1 MYIAILEDEATLA
14 EEVKLCL
21 ERQGHRVQIFV
32 DGAAITRSIRR
43 DTFDLFVLDW
53 NVPKMNGLE
62 VLKDMRNN
70 LKLTEP
76 IIFLTSTDDESAI
89 VEALSE
95 GADDY
100 CVKPV
105 RIKEFMA
112 RVRALERRSGKNVAP
127 NSESKV
133 IADFTFNPVD
143 QTVKV
148 GEEVIT
154 LADKEFKLALFLF
167 NNLDR
172 PVSRNRILMEIWE
185 RTDEELSRSLD
196 VHIAWIRKKLN
207 IGATGTSVR
216 LTAIYGYGY
225 RLMQVFKEEE

>member
-21 ERQGHRVQIFV
+21 EKLGHRVQVFE

-105 RIKEFMA
+105 RIKEFVA
-112 RVRALERRSGKNVAP
+112 RVKALERRTGKGTTTATEP
-127 NSESKV
+127 KT
-133 IADFTFNPVD
+133 IADFTFNVLE
-143 QTVKV
+143 QTVSTGDKT
-148 GEEVIT
+148 IL
-154 LADKEFKLALFLF
+154 LADKEFNLALFLF

-172 PVSRNRILMEIWE
+172 PISRNRILMEIWG

-207 IGATGTSVR
+207 IGASGDTLR

-225 RLMQVFKEEE
+225 RLMQVFKEEV

>member
-14 EEVKLCL
+14 EEVKFCL
-21 ERQGHRVQIFV
+21 EHLGHRVQIFE

-76 IIFLTSTDDESAI
+76 IIFLTSTDDESSI
-89 VEALSE
+89 VEALNE

-100 CVKPV
+100 CIKPV
-105 RIKEFMA
+105 RIKEFLA
-112 RVRALERRSGKNVAP
+112 RVKALERRSGIGAISTAEP
-127 NSESKV
+127 TV
-133 IADFTFNPVD
+133 IADFIFDPVS
-143 QTVKV
+143 QIV
-148 GEEVIT
+148 T
-154 LADKEFKLALFLF
+154 LADKTTVQLAQMEYRLALFLF
-167 NNLDR
+167 TNLDR
-172 PVSRNRILMEIWE
+172 QVSRSRILMELWG
-185 RTDEELSRSLD
+185 RDNEELSRSLD

-207 IGATGTSVR
+207 IGASGTSLR
-216 LTAIYGYGY
+216 LTAIYGHGY
-225 RLMQVFKEEE
+225 RLMQVFKEE

>member
-21 ERQGHRVQIFV
+21 EQHGHRVQVFV
-32 DGAAITRSIRR
+32 DGTSITRSIRR

-70 LKLTEP
+70 LKLSEP

-105 RIKEFMA
+105 RLKEFMA
-112 RVRALERRSGKNVAP
+112 RVRALERRSGKTNAP
-127 NSESKV
+127 ASETKV

-143 QTVKV
+143 QSVKF
-148 GEEVIT
+148 GNEVVV
-154 LADKEFKLALFLF
+154 LADKEFNLALFLF

-172 PVSRNRILMEIWE
+172 PISRNRILMEIWE

-207 IGATGTSVR
+207 IGANGTAVR

>member
-21 ERQGHRVQIFV
+21 EQLGHRVKVFE

-70 LKLTEP
+70 LRLAEP

-112 RVRALERRSGKNVAP
+112 RVRALERRSGKNTLLS
-127 NSESKV
+127 SESKV
-133 IADFTFNPVD
+133 IADFTFDPVN

-148 GEEVIT
+148 
-154 LADKEFKLALFLF
+154 ADKTILLAEKEFNLALFLF

-196 VHIAWIRKKLN
+196 VHIAWIRKKLD
-207 IGATGTSVR
+207 IGANGTSVR

-225 RLMQVFKEEE
+225 RLMQVFKED

>member
-14 EEVKLCL
+14 DEVKLCL
-21 ERQGHRVQIFV
+21 EQLGHRVKVFE

-70 LKLTEP
+70 LRLTEP

-112 RVRALERRSGKNVAP
+112 RVRALERRSGKNTLP
-127 NSESKV
+127 SSESKV
-133 IADFTFNPVD
+133 IADFTFDPVN

-148 GEEVIT
+148 ADEIIL

-207 IGATGTSVR
+207 IGANGTSVR

-225 RLMQVFKEEE
+225 RLMQVFKED

>member
-21 ERQGHRVQIFV
+21 EQLGHRVKVFE

-70 LKLTEP
+70 LRLTEP

-112 RVRALERRSGKNVAP
+112 RVRALERRSGKNTLTS
-127 NSESKV
+127 SESKV
-133 IADFTFNPVD
+133 IAEFTFDPVN

-148 GEEVIT
+148 ADKTIL
-154 LADKEFKLALFLF
+154 LAEKEFKLALFLF

-207 IGATGTSVR
+207 IGANGTSVR

-225 RLMQVFKEEE
+225 RLMQVFKED

>member
-1 MYIAILEDEATLA
+1 
-14 EEVKLCL
+14 
-21 ERQGHRVQIFV
+21 
-32 DGAAITRSIRR
+32 
-43 DTFDLFVLDW
+43 
-53 NVPKMNGLE
+53 
-62 VLKDMRNN
+62 MRNN

-112 RVRALERRSGKNVAP
+112 RVRALERRSGKNLP
-127 NSESKV
+127 LSSESKV
-133 IADFTFNPVD
+133 IADFTFDPVN
-143 QTVKV
+143 QSVSV
-148 GEEVIT
+148 EGEIVL

-207 IGATGTSVR
+207 IGANGTSVR

-225 RLMQVFKEEE
+225 RLMQVFKEE

>member
-21 ERQGHRVQIFV
+21 EQLGHRVKVFE

-70 LKLTEP
+70 LKLAEP

-112 RVRALERRSGKNVAP
+112 RVRALERRSGKNTLLS
-127 NSESKV
+127 SESKV
-133 IADFTFNPVD
+133 IADFTFDPVN

-148 GEEVIT
+148 
-154 LADKEFKLALFLF
+154 ADKTILLAEKEFNLALFLF

-196 VHIAWIRKKLN
+196 VHIAWIRKKLD
-207 IGATGTSVR
+207 IGANGTSVR

-225 RLMQVFKEEE
+225 RLMQVFKED